1 MIASIYLIGIAQGLL
16 LTLNFFKKGRKD
28 ESFYWLASL
37 LFATTFM
44 IQGQW
49 LLAQNWHIILWPLFL
64 LSSGFIF
71 ITGPLLYLFVRKKAG
86 QESGSTSKVVLHF
99 IPAAFYFIL
108 LAVSAY
114 PFTPEHIY
122 SFISGSTEGIPQ
134 NSFPLFGILKL
145 VHLLF
150 YTILSFRII
159 RQKTE
164 TNGIKVLWYFVSGY
178 VLLQTISWILMITSF
193 FVVSNLLAVTDHT
206 FTVIMSFYVYVLG
219 YLSMSKSDFLEGTSL
234 ILGKKYKSSGLDN
247 ESSLNYYNNLTKMM
261 IQENPYLNPELTLN
275 DLAEQLQVKPHQLS
289 QIINE
294 NAGTNFSDFI
304 NGYRVEKVKA
314 LMLEPRFQNLT
325 LLAIAFEAGFNN
337 KNSFNVAF
345 KKHTGVTPTA
355 YKKQFFAL
363 S

>member
-16 LTLNFFKKGRKD
+16 LTLNFFKRGRKD

-37 LFATTFM
+37 LLATTFM
-44 IQGQW
+44 IFGQW

-71 ITGPLLYLFVRKKAG
+71 ITGPILYLFIRKKAG
-86 QESGSTSKVVLHF
+86 QGITTTSKDVLHF
-99 IPAAFYFIL
+99 IPAVFYFIL

-114 PFTPEHIY
+114 PFSPEHIY
-122 SFISGSTEGIPQ
+122 SFISGSTEGVPQ
-134 NSFPLFGILKL
+134 SGFPLFGFIKL
-145 VHLLF
+145 IHLLF

-159 RQKTE
+159 RQKKE

-178 VLLQTISWILMITSF
+178 VLLQTIAWILMVTSF
-193 FVVSNLLAVTDHT
+193 FVVSNLLSVTDHT

-219 YLSMSKSDFLEGTSL
+219 YLSISKSDFLEGTSI

-247 ESSLNYYNNLTKMM
+247 VSSLNHYHHLTKLMN
-261 IQENPYLNPELTLN
+261 QEEPFLNPELTLN
-275 DLAEQLQVKPHQLS
+275 ELAEQLQVKPHQLS

-294 NAGTNFSDFI
+294 NAGTNFSEFI
-304 NGYRVEKVKA
+304 NGYRVEKVKV
-314 LMLEPRFQNLT
+314 LMLESRFQHLT

-345 KKHTGVTPTA
+345 KKHTGVTPTV
-355 YKKQFFAL
+355 YKKQLAPF
-363 S
+363 